1 MNGEV
6 RRSSIAGSWYPGNPS
21 VLRGDIEGYLK
32 LASIDDIQGE
42 IFGIVAPHAGYVYS
56 GSVAA
61 YAYKTIRGKRYDT
74 VIVISPSHRM
84 AFPGASIYRRGG
96 YETPLGI
103 VPVDAEMSD
112 FLINNNVM
120 ISDAPAAHIHEHAL
134 EIQLPFLQIV
144 LGPFL
149 LVPMIMGSQDRRT
162 CESLAKSITEAAGN
176 QRVLIVGSS
185 DLSHFHDYHKAVS
198 IDQTVLQHLGKMD
211 AIGLLN
217 DLTSGRGE
225 ACGGGPAAVTM
236 MAASMRGAT
245 EAKVLKYANS
255 GDVTGD
261 RDRVVGYTA
270 AAFWKP

>member
-1 MNGEV
+1 MNGET
-6 RRSSIAGSWYPGNPS
+6 RRSIIAGSWYPGNPD
-21 VLRGDIEGYLK
+21 VLREDIEEYLK
-32 LASIDDIQGE
+32 AASTGDIQGE
-42 IFGIVAPHAGYVYS
+42 ILGVVAPHAGYVYS
-56 GSVAA
+56 GGVAA
-61 YAYKTIRGKRYDT
+61 YAYKPIRGKRYDT

-112 FLINNNVM
+112 FLINNSTI
-120 ISDAPAAHIHEHAL
+120 ISDVPAAHIHEHAL
-134 EIQLPFLQIV
+134 EIQLPFLQTV

-149 LVPMIMGSQDRRT
+149 LVPIIMGSQDRRT
-162 CESLAKSITEAAGN
+162 CESLAKSITEAAGD

-185 DLSHFHDYHKAVS
+185 DLSHFHDYRRAVS
-198 IDQTVLQHLGKMD
+198 IDQTVLQHLDKMD
-211 AIGLLN
+211 AVGLLN
-217 DLTSGRGE
+217 DLKTGRGE

-236 MAASMRGAT
+236 MAAGMRGAT

-261 RDRVVGYTA
+261 RDRVVGYA
-270 AAFWKP
+270 AAVFWKP